1 MDFAKFNNAEA
12 RDYVT
17 LELSDTTYAGYEDLS
32 YSESAYIKRANS
44 KLWGFRRKRVKII
57 SL

>member
-1 MDFAKFNNAEA
+1 MDFVKFNNAEG

-44 KLWGFRRKRVKII
+44 K
-57 SL
+57 